1 MNRKII
7 PSSQINKMVSELKKQ
22 GRKIV
27 FTNGCFD
34 LLHVGHVR
42 YLQEAASLGDC
53 LIVGLNDDQSVREIK
68 GPKRPLI
75 SEGQRAEV
83 LAALTCVSYIVL
95 FADADPYKLIESVK
109 PDILVKGADWTL
121 DKIIGADLVQ
131 AYGGK
136 VHRVELVPLIST
148 SEIIQ
153 RIISRYGAS
162 TV

>member
-1 MNRKII
+1 
-7 PSSQINKMVSELKKQ
+7 
-22 GRKIV
+22 
-27 FTNGCFD
+27 
-34 LLHVGHVR
+34 VGHVR